1 MSLRLSSVHPGIV
14 TDRKRLIQWLV
25 FFLQLGTVV
34 HEILH
39 SMGML
44 HEQSRPD
51 RDDYLTIDFD
61 NIKSDK
67 KDNFLKYGWNSVDTR
82 EIPYDLG
89 SVMHYGS
96 YVSQMTLYIH
106 VW

>member
-1 MSLRLSSVHPGIV
+1 MSHHLSSVHPEIA
-14 TDRKRLIQWLV
+14 TDRERLIQCLV

-39 SMGML
+39 SIGIL

-51 RDDYLTIDFD
+51 RDNYVTINFD

-67 KDNFLKYGWNSVDTR
+67 KENFKKYGWDSVDTR
-82 EIPYDLG
+82 EIAYDLG

-96 YVSQMTLYIH
+96 YVSQMNLYIH
-106 VW
+106 V